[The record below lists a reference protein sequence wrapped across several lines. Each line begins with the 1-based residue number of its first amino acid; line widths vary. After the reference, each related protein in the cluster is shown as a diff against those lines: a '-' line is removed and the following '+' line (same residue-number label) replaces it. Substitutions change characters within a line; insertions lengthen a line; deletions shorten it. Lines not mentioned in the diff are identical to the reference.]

1 MKKQIFTI
9 ILLLMGGV
17 STFGQFKFD
26 GGVNSVRLQTNGVDR
41 VYIQP
46 SGINSNTGSVGINTI
61 NPDAKLTINGDMS
74 FKSTTR
80 FIVNGGYQAVNRNG
94 SSVLIFEAGGVLNGI
109 AGGVD
114 GMLLYVLCGYKMP
127 ATTTTGAL
135 IIKHED
141 SAFETVAA
149 NRIMTHTGADFTIP
163 TGTGGVMMIYDGG
176 RQRWRIMEVTSGSGS
191 FSGWGL
197 TGSGGTT
204 PATDFIGTTD
214 AQPLVVKTNN
224 VEAIRVLSTGNVG
237 IGTTTPDAKLH
248 IWKGNAGA
256 VTPNSSTVATF
267 ESSGFGFLSI
277 LTPATSNG
285 GVVFGSPTSNSR
297 GYLIYSHST
306 DKMSIGTTGTEKVT
320 IDGTG
325 KVGIGTN
332 TPDAK
337 LDVLGDVRYA
347 PTNLAPSA
355 NSTLDPLNR
364 NNMSYISINA
374 TAGVITTINGIS
386 APSTP
391 TASYGTMVY
400 ISAGS
405 GATVILKNN
414 AAAVATNSIQTYN
427 GADVTITGR
436 GGAYLIYDVDG
447 WRFIGGAL

>member
-17 STFGQFKFD
+17 STFGQFKMD
-26 GGVNSVRLQTNGVDR
+26 GGTNSLRLQTNGVDR
-41 VYIQP
+41 LYVQP
-46 SGINSNTGSVGINTI
+46 AGINSNTGSVGINTI
-61 NPDAKLTINGDMS
+61 TPDAKLTINGDMS
-74 FKSTTR
+74 FKNITR
-80 FIVNGGYQAVNRNG
+80 FTVNGGYTATNRNG
-94 SSVLIFEAGGVLNGI
+94 ASVLIFEAGGVVNGI

-127 ATTTTGAL
+127 STITTGAL
-135 IIKHED
+135 IIKHEE
-141 SAFETVAA
+141 SVSETTAA
-149 NRIMTHTGADFTIP
+149 NRIMTQTGADFTI
-163 TGTGGVMMIYDGG
+163 TNGVGGIMMVYDGG
-176 RQRWRIMEVTSGSGS
+176 RQRWRIMEVTSGS

-197 TGSGGTT
+197 TGSSGTT

-224 VEAIRVLSTGNVG
+224 VERMRILSTGNVG
-237 IGTTTPDAKLH
+237 INAVPDINAKL
-248 IWKGNAGA
+248 IISKGASG
-256 VTPNSSTVATF
+256 VTSSSSFSTVIENNSGHYLGLFSPDGTETGITF
-267 ESSGFGFLSI
+267 GK
-277 LTPATSNG
+277 
-285 GVVFGSPTSNSR
+285 PTLGR
-297 GYLIYSHST
+297 LAAGIYSPSA
-306 DKMSIGTTGTEKVT
+306 SSLNFFTGGDILRMT
-320 IDGTG
+320 IRETG
-325 KVGIGTN
+325 NVGIGTI

-374 TAGVITTINGIS
+374 TAGVTTTINGIS

-391 TASYGTMVY
+391 TASFGTMVY
-400 ISAGS
+400 ISAGP

-427 GADVTITGR
+427 GSDVTITGR
-436 GGAYLIYDVDG
+436 GGIVLIYDTDG
-447 WRFIGGAL
+447 WRFVGGAL